1 MHVDIHGLVCLS
13 SPRQTSWNRD
23 HDDTASTR
31 SGGTPGP
38 SSGGH
43 TSHSGDNSSE
53 QGKRLHSS
61 ACLISQVDE
70 KRRRRRVET
79 VATVAARNSQRG
91 QRSRSAVSLLDLVG
105 ICCLAQGHIGRADT
119 LW

>member
-1 MHVDIHGLVCLS
+1 MTWLS
-13 SPRQTSWNRD
+13 ALASHRIVVVRRDPTEPALTDRSIWFVPPQPSWSRD

-53 QGKRLHSS
+53 QGRGGV
-61 ACLISQVDE
+61 LILFCYLFHFSGLKTQ
-70 KRRRRRVET
+70 KF
-79 VATVAARNSQRG
+79 
-91 QRSRSAVSLLDLVG
+91 LVG
-105 ICCLAQGHIGRADT
+105 DYLYHFA
-119 LW
+119 